1 MRKRSTAT
9 AATKPAGPA
18 AGRPARRHY
27 DEAFQRQAVE
37 LWLRADQPGTQIA
50 RELGLSYDRRK
61 AWKRRYRSPQPPV
74 RTEVAAA
81 NRALKAELAR
91 GRAQRDILKNA
102 GPPRRTAA
110 ERYQRS
116 ETMKNA
122 HSVAPRC
129 AAPDVSRSGSHA
141 WPHAAPSARAQ
152 AAAALLADLRLLHA
166 THRQRYGAPRRG
178 RARRQR
184 GQRHGVKR
192 IARLR
197 RTAGRRGRSAHR
209 RVPRTTQSQHDQPLA
224 ANRLAQ
230 PSAPTG
236 PNQIWGS
243 DLPYVPTAA
252 GGLFGAII
260 LDLWSR
266 RVVGWACRASLAA
279 TTVVA
284 ALRMA

>member
-1 MRKRSTAT
+1 
-9 AATKPAGPA
+9 
-18 AGRPARRHY
+18 
-27 DEAFQRQAVE
+27 
-37 LWLRADQPGTQIA
+37 
-50 RELGLSYDRRK
+50 
-61 AWKRRYRSPQPPV
+61 
-74 RTEVAAA
+74 
-81 NRALKAELAR
+81 
-91 GRAQRDILKNA
+91 
-102 GPPRRTAA
+102 
-110 ERYQRS
+110 
-116 ETMKNA
+116 MKNA

-129 AAPDVSRSGSHA
+129 AAPDVSRSGSNA

-152 AAAALLADLRLLHA
+152 AAAALLADLRRLHA

-224 ANRLAQ
+224 PNRLAQ

-266 RVVGWACRASLAA
+266 RVVGWACRARLAA